1 LPLFF
6 KKEGL
11 AYQRAGDLMD
21 LSAAHLLQ
29 AAGRSPLLQGA
40 AIIAGTFI
48 LEDAA
53 TAAAAMSVQ
62 SGAVAFPVA
71 LVSLYLG
78 IVLGDLGLYGLG
90 RLAATFPWARRLI
103 PAQRQDRGRNW
114 LNRHVFK
121 VVFISRFVPGARLPT
136 YTTCGF
142 LGVNLTQFTLAAIG
156 ATLIWT
162 SALFALSLRVGK
174 FLLEQAG
181 TWRWVGALG
190 FIVVIIVMGRIA
202 AKVQEKAQ

>member
-1 LPLFF
+1 MHNH
-6 KKEGL
+6 G
-11 AYQRAGDLMD
+11 GLMD
-21 LSAAHLLQ
+21 VSAAHLLEV
-29 AAGRSPLLQGA
+29 AGRSPVLQGM

-62 SGAVAFPVA
+62 GGAVALPVA

-90 RLAATFPWARRLI
+90 RLAATFAWARRLI
-103 PAQRQDRGRNW
+103 PEQRQDRGRSW

-121 VVFISRFVPGARLPT
+121 VVFISRFLPGARLPT
-136 YTTCGF
+136 YTACGF
-142 LGVNLTQFTLAAIG
+142 LGADLTKFTLAAIG

-174 FLLEQAG
+174 FLLEHAG

-190 FIVVIIVMGRIA
+190 FVIVIVLAGRIA
-202 AKVQEKAQ
+202 AKVQKAE

>member
-1 LPLFF
+1 
-6 KKEGL
+6 
-11 AYQRAGDLMD
+11 MD
-21 LSAAHLLQ
+21 VSAAHLLA
-29 AAGRSPLLQGA
+29 AAGRSPVLQGV
-40 AIIAGTFI
+40 AIIAATFI

-53 TAAAAMSVQ
+53 TAAAALSVQ
-62 SGAVAFPVA
+62 SGNVAMPVA

-90 RLAATFPWARRLI
+90 RLAASFPWARRLI
-103 PAQRQDRGRNW
+103 PPQRQDRGRAW
-114 LNRHVFK
+114 LNRHVVK
-121 VVFISRFVPGARLPT
+121 IVFISRFLPGARLPT

-142 LGVNLTQFTLAAIG
+142 LAVNLTKFTMSAIG

-162 SALFALSLRVGK
+162 SALFAVSLRVGK

-190 FIVVIIVMGRIA
+190 FVIVIVIVGRIA
-202 AKVQEKAQ
+202 ARVQRAQ

>member
-1 LPLFF
+1 
-6 KKEGL
+6 
-11 AYQRAGDLMD
+11 MD
-21 LSAAHLLQ
+21 FSATHLLE
-29 AAGRSPLLQGA
+29 AAGRSPVLQGA
-40 AIIAGTFI
+40 AIIAATFI

-62 SGAVAFPVA
+62 SGAVAMPVA
-71 LVSLYLG
+71 LISLYLG

-90 RLAATFPWARRLI
+90 RLAAAFPWARRLI
-103 PAQRQDRGRNW
+103 PGPRQDRGRAW

-121 VVFISRFVPGARLPT
+121 IVFISRFLPGARLPT

-142 LGVNLTQFTLAAIG
+142 LGADLTRFTLAAVG

-174 FLLEQAG
+174 FLLDHAG
-181 TWRWVGALG
+181 TWRWVGALA
-190 FIVVIIVMGRIA
+190 FVVVIIVVGRIA
-202 AKVQEKAQ
+202 ARVQRAQ